1 MGEVYRPV
9 PEEQME
15 QLNKPEQQAAMDQRI
30 TQAEPP
36 APAPEMN
43 KQSPNYQIE
52 HKEAIAPQEFKETP
66 QPDPGD
72 NLGTQVQPKPGDR
85 LEAQAKP
92 KASDNIGAQ
101 AQDTPQF
108 NQGNHPDCALQSARM
123 VEAKQLGK
131 DPGLDVYKNEAYKQ
145 GNYAEAGNKGG
156 VKDMEKFSEQIND
169 RPGLKA
175 GYKEGATLD
184 EIKTNLDQG
193 KSVIAGVDAA
203 KFYPEL
209 ELPPNSGKH
218 AIVVTGADKG
228 PDGHFNITVNDPN
241 DRSANR
247 VVSENVFQDAWNH
260 FDNRMIVVEKAGGK
274 V

>member
-1 MGEVYRPV
+1 MGEIYRPV

-15 QLNKPEQQAAMDQRI
+15 QMNKPEQQAAMEQRI

-36 APAPEMN
+36 APEMN
-43 KQSPNYQIE
+43 KLSPNYQIE
-52 HKEAIAPQEFKETP
+52 HKEAVAPQEFKETP
-66 QPDPGD
+66 QP
-72 NLGTQVQPKPGDR
+72 
-85 LEAQAKP
+85 
-92 KASDNIGAQ
+92 SDNIGAQ

-123 VEAKQLGK
+123 VETKQLGK
-131 DPGLDVYKNEAYKQ
+131 DPGLDAYKSEAYKK
-145 GNYAEAGNKGG
+145 GNYEELNGSGG
-156 VKDMEKFSEQIND
+156 VKNMEKFSEQINE
-169 RPGLKA
+169 RPGLHA
-175 GYKEGATLD
+175 SYKEGATLD
-184 EIKTNLDQG
+184 EVKSNLDQG

-203 KFYPEL
+203 TFYPEY

-218 AIVVTGADKG
+218 AIVVTGAEKG

-241 DRSANR
+241 DNFANR
-247 VVSENVFQDAWNH
+247 AVPEKVFLDAWKG